1 MQAASLKRKYK
12 PLRSALPFPCV
23 LLAIQLHLQ
32 GGKDGSEEEILL
44 RSSRAA
50 LGGSQDG
57 SKGEILLKDP
67 RALRMATSPRCGS
80 RCWRSTPV
88 NLPPLC

>member
-50 LGGSQDG
+50 L
-57 SKGEILLKDP
+57 E
-67 RALRMATSPRCGS
+67 ALRTALRGKSF
-80 RCWRSTPV
+80 
-88 NLPPLC
+88 